1 MMYAIIS
8 GEGEI
13 LATVGN
19 TALAE
24 LCVDYIR
31 TEAKESNMSIPRLI
45 VRNVDTG
52 EYYNKYDGDPVIEE
66 LDLCVRSYN
75 CLKRAGYGYASDITS
90 MSIQQISKIRNLG
103 PKCTK
108 EVVDKICDLLCTK
121 I

>member
-1 MMYAIIS
+1 MYNITT

-13 LATVGN
+13 LATVKT

-24 LCVDYIR
+24 VCIDYIQLECR
-31 TEAKESNMSIPRLI
+31 ENKMSVPRLI
-45 VRNVDTG
+45 VRNEDTG
-52 EYYNKYDGDPVIEE
+52 EFWNTYDGDPVIED

-75 CLKRAGYGYASDITS
+75 CLKRAGYNYASEITS
-90 MSIQQISKIRNLG
+90 LSVQQISKIRNLG

-108 EVVDKICDLLCTK
+108 EVLEKICDLLRIK